1 MRIQRKKSDA
11 RPSHSKEVR
20 ETLFVKLPGGDS
32 KGEIMTGTKSGFRG
46 KLIVAFVL
54 CAFLV
59 AALVLARQEQQA
71 RAASEGAH
79 QLLDQVIAAGETLT
93 DEQVHE
99 RLGRSPDKVR
109 QLSGRTAWRKSIAG
123 LETWVRPSS
132 TSTTSPRQR
141 S

>member
-1 MRIQRKKSDA
+1 
-11 RPSHSKEVR
+11 
-20 ETLFVKLPGGDS
+20 
-32 KGEIMTGTKSGFRG
+32 MTGRAPDLAHALRRSGFRG

-99 RLGRSPDKVR
+99 RLGRSPDEVR
-109 QLSGRTAWRKSIAG
+109 RLGAHRLAEEYRWSGNFGSYTVYVYYVSAAAKLMTAVSINQ
-123 LETWVRPSS
+123 EHPDWKQTD
-132 TSTTSPRQR
+132 Q
-141 S
+141 